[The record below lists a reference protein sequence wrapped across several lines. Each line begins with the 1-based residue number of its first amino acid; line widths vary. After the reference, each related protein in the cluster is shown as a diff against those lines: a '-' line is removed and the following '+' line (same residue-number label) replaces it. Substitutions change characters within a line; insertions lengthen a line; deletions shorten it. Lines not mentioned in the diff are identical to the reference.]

1 MSPPIAHR
9 SPAPILQPTPL
20 PELTPSL
27 LSDDADSTSNSS
39 ASVIQ
44 CPCCASPDIP
54 DQATL
59 AETIPDRELNMSTT
73 LEDQFLN
80 TLRIQPGAE
89 STAEA
94 VAIVPQDWQA
104 TGDRSLISLL
114 CHRAFNAF
122 RNQAAIR
129 TFGIYYYGDFG
140 PGDTLTAVSRTVV
153 RGRLTWLEATVTR
166 DSVLVAIATA
176 LYDDL

>member
-1 MSPPIAHR
+1 P
-9 SPAPILQPTPL
+9 
-20 PELTPSL
+20 
-27 LSDDADSTSNSS
+27 
-39 ASVIQ
+39 V
-44 CPCCASPDIP
+44 IP
-54 DQATL
+54 DLATL
-59 AETIPDRELNMSTT
+59 AENIPTRELKMSTT
-73 LEDQFLN
+73 LRDQFLS

-104 TGDRSLISLL
+104 TGDWSFISLL
-114 CHRAFNAF
+114 CHRAFNTF
-122 RNQAAIR
+122 RNQAAIQN
-129 TFGIYYYGDFG
+129 FGIYYYGDFG

-153 RGRLTWLEATVTR
+153 RGRLTWLQATR